1 MAIGV
6 AQGSNIVAASSV
18 YAIDDV
24 GGLEV
29 ITFTEGIL
37 CEETVSGALQG
48 FWNSSCIC
56 CLITL
61 GGKEID
67 RKEISACYQ
76 NQSFY

>member
-6 AQGSNIVAASSV
+6 ARGSDIVAASSV

-37 CEETVSGALQG
+37 CEETVSGAAPASVAWVG
-48 FWNSSCIC
+48 
-56 CLITL
+56 
-61 GGKEID
+61 
-67 RKEISACYQ
+67 RR
-76 NQSFY
+76 

>member
-56 CLITL
+56 CL
-61 GGKEID
+61 GGMEID
-67 RKEISACYQ
+67 RKEISAC
-76 NQSFY
+76 